1 MLYHCI
7 HFLWRIWGHIVGSPR
22 VSLCLR
28 DVRELQTLAHA
39 GRMSLGIF
47 HDFKNPICTALLA
60 INRAQQTD
68 DTANKQDS
76 LDRAHRAISH
86 MQELLNLTMGQQK
99 IDAVK
104 KHFCLYTQTVSVL
117 PLIEHKARIQSVT
130 ICIDK
135 STGVL
140 LYGIPQYWDQ
150 IMLNLIENAIDAY
163 DGYITPKRTVTI
175 SAKQTNTHTIIY
187 ITDHGIGICEPD
199 RIYNI
204 FYTTK
209 KEGTGIGLAI
219 VKHLIEQE
227 FGGEVSI
234 KSTDGATVCTIS
246 IPRNL

>member
-1 MLYHCI
+1 
-7 HFLWRIWGHIVGSPR
+7 
-22 VSLCLR
+22 
-28 DVRELQTLAHA
+28 
-39 GRMSLGIF
+39 MSLGIF

-60 INRAQQTD
+60 INQAQQTD

-99 IDAVK
+99 IDAAK
-104 KHFCLYTQTVSVL
+104 KHFCLYTKTVSVL
-117 PLIEHKARIQSVT
+117 PLIEHKARIQSVM

-140 LYGIPQYWDQ
+140 VYGIPQYWDQ